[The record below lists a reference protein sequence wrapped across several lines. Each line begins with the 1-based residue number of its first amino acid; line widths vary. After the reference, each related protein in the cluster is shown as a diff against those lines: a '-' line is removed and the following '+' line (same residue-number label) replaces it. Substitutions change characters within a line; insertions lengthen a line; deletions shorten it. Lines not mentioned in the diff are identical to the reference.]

1 MSNLS
6 MPVMVLLGPP
16 VLLAAMG
23 VYLLAQVA
31 LSSALELGVALRWR
45 LRSRAERLWH
55 HLQEGDE
62 QMEQDDAQKLP
73 SSLWWGMGGGAA
85 LALLWHH
92 PLLSPW
98 FLVLGGAAGWLMGV
112 SRSSMSREE
121 MQTLETFISAF
132 RSVFSVSQSIFTS
145 LEAAVE
151 NLEEESGSL
160 RGPGL
165 RHVVEKAV
173 RRYRTDADAEQ
184 ALATLHEAGWPQLDR
199 LAAMLS
205 RVGQA
210 DSEVAEAVLER
221 LEEQVRRSRELRD
234 RAHTVLT
241 LNRATLR
248 VLQALNAAALAGV
261 AVLGLWRD
269 YYVARPLMLM
279 AITAMAVGGS
289 WYFSQEVSRIGRW

>member
-1 MSNLS
+1 M
-6 MPVMVLLGPP
+6 
-16 VLLAAMG
+16 
-23 VYLLAQVA
+23 
-31 LSSALELGVALRWR
+31 
-45 LRSRAERLWH
+45 
-55 HLQEGDE
+55 
-62 QMEQDDAQKLP
+62 
-73 SSLWWGMGGGAA
+73 
-85 LALLWHH
+85 
-92 PLLSPW
+92 
-98 FLVLGGAAGWLMGV
+98 
-112 SRSSMSREE
+112 
-121 MQTLETFISAF
+121 
-132 RSVFSVSQSIFTS
+132 
-145 LEAAVE
+145 
-151 NLEEESGSL
+151 
-160 RGPGL
+160 
-165 RHVVEKAV
+165 

-221 LEEQVRRSRELRD
+221 LEEQVRRSRKLRD
-234 RAHTVLT
+234 RARTVLT